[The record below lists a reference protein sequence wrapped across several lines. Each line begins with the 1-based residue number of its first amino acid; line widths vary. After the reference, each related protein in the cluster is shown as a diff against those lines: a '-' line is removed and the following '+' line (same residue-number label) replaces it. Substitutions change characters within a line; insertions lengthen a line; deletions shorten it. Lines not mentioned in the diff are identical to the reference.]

1 MEDLERVRLFRKK
14 RIRPYRGRGEVY
26 SWLRAH
32 HDRVAELVPT
42 WAWAELVQEMLR
54 DGMRGRDGVTPTP
67 KAVTK
72 VWQRVQRDVE
82 VNASA
87 VQAKPTGGKYPSRI
101 SSDWRPEVVPQ
112 PPPSA
117 AGSGSALVSASRPA
131 WTPPPASVAGR
142 PAYPLALAEPE
153 IIRDAKGVPY
163 DEASQA
169 KLREM
174 RARLFGEL
182 EKSDRGKFGP

>member
-1 MEDLERVRLFRKK
+1 MEELERVRLFRKK
-14 RIRPYRGRGEVY
+14 TIRPYRGRGEVY

-32 HDRVAELVPT
+32 HDRVAELVLT
-42 WAWAELVQEMLR
+42 WAWAALVQEMLR

-72 VWQRVQRDVE
+72 VWQRVQRDVAAE
-82 VNASA
+82 ACA
-87 VQAKPTGGKYPSRI
+87 AKSKPAGGKYPSRM
-101 SSDWRPEVVPQ
+101 SPDWRPEIVPHTAVVVPVQ
-112 PPPSA
+112 
-117 AGSGSALVSASRPA
+117 RPA
-131 WTPPPASVAGR
+131 WTPPPASVTGR
-142 PAYPLALAEPE
+142 PSHPLGMAEPE
-153 IIRDAKGVPY
+153 IIRDANGVPY